1 MTRVSILLYI
11 KGDQLRLVALVPY
24 LGFCIQYTRKEF
36 NMIRYERRLFY
47 KAFLHS
53 NEMIDVLNHDR
64 VRKSDIIAIYTE
76 DRYIVVIYEKI
87 VEVTR

>member
-1 MTRVSILLYI
+1 
-11 KGDQLRLVALVPY
+11 
-24 LGFCIQYTRKEF
+24 
-36 NMIRYERRLFY
+36 MIRYEKRLFY

-53 NEMIDVLNHDR
+53 NEMIDILNHDR

-87 VEVTR
+87 VEVEK